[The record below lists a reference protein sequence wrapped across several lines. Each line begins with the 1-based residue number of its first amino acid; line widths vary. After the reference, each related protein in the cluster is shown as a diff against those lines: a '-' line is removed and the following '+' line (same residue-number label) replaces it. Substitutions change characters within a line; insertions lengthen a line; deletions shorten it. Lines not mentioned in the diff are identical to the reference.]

1 MPYSLFFCTENPLIG
16 CRITP
21 SLPPWLQMSRQ
32 YKVMPPLWRLEE
44 LLVLTDR
51 YPSGLEWRVKKACN
65 AAGTQ
70 AGRRNKVTGFY
81 MIYIDNVV
89 YLAHRIV
96 YYLRTGEDPK
106 LMDIVHESENA
117 DKDNRKTLIASKKY
131 DKKIKLNSEE
141 LSHSV

>member
-1 MPYSLFFCTENPLIG
+1 
-16 CRITP
+16 
-21 SLPPWLQMSRQ
+21 MSRQ

-70 AGRRNKVTGFY
+70 AGRRNRVTGFY

-106 LMDIVHESENA
+106 LMDIVHENENS

-131 DKKIKLNSEE
+131 DKKIKLNSAS
-141 LSHSV
+141 LPHLV